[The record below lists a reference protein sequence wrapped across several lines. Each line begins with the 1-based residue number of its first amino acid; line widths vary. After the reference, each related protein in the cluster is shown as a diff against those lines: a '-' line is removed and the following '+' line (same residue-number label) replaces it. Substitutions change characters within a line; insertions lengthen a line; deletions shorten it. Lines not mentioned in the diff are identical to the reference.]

1 MFFKQW
7 MHNFANPGIKWGGA
21 YVLRRM
27 NKEHI
32 PLFHFASQFFEI
44 PINGTVLDVGCGG
57 GHHIAMLRKKC
68 HSALIYGVDISPLSV
83 KASEAYNKETVNMGL
98 AKIVLGDV
106 CDLPFSDTWFDV
118 VTASETVYFWT
129 DVEKAFNEIYRVLK
143 PGGTVA
149 VYCDSFDPE
158 ASKKHTD
165 LIPGMRVYTSEELH
179 NFVKQAKFIN
189 IKVNTSEDGKIC
201 LTAQKDGVFR
211 RIPFF
216 YMGNPY
222 NTLAALW
229 ARALE
234 SRQPVPIL
242 DDQNALDV
250 VSNINYDFSY
260 FADLG
265 IDQVGLAVRDYL
277 IDRMLKNFLE
287 KNHDVTIINL
297 APGLDTR
304 LHRIPQKDY
313 KKWIDIDVPLNL
325 DLRRAFF
332 SKADKLEVIAKNIT
346 DFTWIDNIS
355 KADEPKVIIAQDI
368 FAYIELDTI
377 KNFLT
382 KLAHKFAHIDV
393 IFDLP
398 SYEEMKENHQLT
410 LPAPDKTRKRN
421 AKYSSKKMSNVTESA
436 QRPRI
441 LWTLQN
447 VFEVQKWCKA
457 IRVVEERNLFD
468 YDKKR
473 WGWRGFIARLP
484 KNRARMSHNVVQITL
499 KRELLVDDKDR
510 KAKKGGIETDI

>member
-7 MHNFANPGIKWGGA
+7 MHNFANPGIKWGGS

-27 NKEHI
+27 NQEHI
-32 PLFHFASQFFEI
+32 PLFNFASQFFEI
-44 PINGTVLDVGCGG
+44 PVNGTVLDVGCGG
-57 GHHIAMLRKKC
+57 GHHLAMLRKKR
-68 HSALIYGVDISPLSV
+68 HSALIYGVDISHLSV
-83 KASEAYNKETVNMGL
+83 KASIAYNQEAVDMGL
-98 AKIVLGDV
+98 AKVVQGDV
-106 CDLPFSDTWFDV
+106 CELPFSDNWFDL
-118 VTASETVYFWT
+118 VTASETVYFWP
-129 DVEKAFNEIYRVLK
+129 DVQKGFEEIYRVLK

-149 VYCDSFDPE
+149 IYCDSCDPIAE
-158 ASKKHTD
+158 KKHTD
-165 LIPGMRVYTSEELH
+165 LIPGMHVYTSEELR
-179 NFVKQAKFIN
+179 NFAQQAKFLN
-189 IKVNTSEDGKIC
+189 IKVNLSEDGKIC
-201 LTAQKDGVFR
+201 LTAQKEGSFHK
-211 RIPFF
+211 IPFF
-216 YMGNPY
+216 YVGNPY

-229 ARALE
+229 ARTLE
-234 SRQPVPIL
+234 ARQPVPIL
-242 DDQNALDV
+242 EDQNALDV

-287 KNHDVTIINL
+287 KNQDVTIINL

-304 LHRIPQKDY
+304 LHRIPENTY

-332 SKADKLEVIAKNIT
+332 SQADKLEVIAKSIT
-346 DFTWIDNIS
+346 DFSWIDNIS
-355 KADEPKVIIAQDI
+355 RANEPKVIIAQDL

-377 KNFLT
+377 KTFLT
-382 KLAHKFAHIDV
+382 KLARKFASIDV

-398 SYEEMKENHQLT
+398 SAEEMKENHTMT
-410 LPAPDKTRKRN
+410 LPPAVVKKRPN
-421 AKYSSKKMSNVTESA
+421 ARPSKKINITESA

-484 KNRARMSHNVVQITL
+484 SNRARMSHNVVQIRL
-499 KRELLVDDKDR
+499 KRELLIDEKDR
-510 KAKKGGIETDI
+510 EVKKRGIETDI